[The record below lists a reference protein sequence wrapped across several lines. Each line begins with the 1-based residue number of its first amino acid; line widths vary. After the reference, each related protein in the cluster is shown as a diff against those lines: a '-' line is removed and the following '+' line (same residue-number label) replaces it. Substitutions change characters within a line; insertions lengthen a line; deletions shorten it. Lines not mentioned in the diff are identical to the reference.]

1 MNNSMIIIA
10 IDKHTACFR
19 QENNQWM
26 LEKVQGE
33 AWLRL
38 PLSHFLDKLDERL
51 TLKDCIIQLV
61 YDNSSYSEIIDA
73 LVLFQEKHIQYVQ
86 LLFWQPLQARASVM
100 TSSILQAGEVVAFTN
115 TVCPLIEQT
124 FHYQNEALDAE
135 RTRALVAH
143 ESDIEALRK
152 HTLTLQAEKHQLEQ
166 QLSAIKRPDIEQ
178 VFAFMPLFFE
188 TFFLR
193 VKPSDL
199 ALMSGTLQ
207 LPELA
212 STFTEP
218 DASTLMALK
227 RKFTNLPETSQQ
239 QLLSTARE
247 LKESHALTVR
257 PVMRTLIEG

>member
-1 MNNSMIIIA
+1 MIIIA

-19 QENNQWM
+19 QENNLWM

-33 AWLRL
+33 DWLGL

-61 YDNSSYSEIIDA
+61 YDNSSYSEIINA
-73 LVLFQEKHIQYVQ
+73 IELLKEKQIQYVQ
-86 LLFWQPLQARASVM
+86 LLFWQPLQARASVSVM
-100 TSSILQAGEVVAFTN
+100 TSSILKAGEVVAFTD